1 MNGALTFKPD
11 VLAKRLDDKA
21 TNLVWDALADPKL
34 NPSSGPEAK
43 ADKRYRDGFKD
54 IVSNHF
60 LKKTEQKCVIVL
72 VSTAME
78 YRRLSRLTAPACKWL
93 TLATALRLQ
102 FSWRRWPASNSCLD
116 IP

>member
-72 VSTAME
+72 VSHSDGIPPFIKTYCPGLQMADPG
-78 YRRLSRLTAPACKWL
+78 YCATIAVQ
-93 TLATALRLQ
+93 LASVAGQ
-102 FSWRRWPASNSCLD
+102 
-116 IP
+116 